1 MKGLIGMTYKKS
13 MILFLLILSLLIN
26 PLIYITKSSAQQVK
40 PFSDVP
46 PNHFA
51 YTQIH
56 RLREL
61 GITAGVGNNMYGV
74 GRTITRGEFVTY
86 LVRLMRWEI
95 IKPDKGS
102 FKDNMDPAHNF
113 YGTIETALAH
123 GVIKKDSDY
132 FRTDDPIT
140 REEMA
145 IMIVRTLGYDTLA
158 GQLDILGK
166 PFDDVTRNYGY
177 ITIARDLGITAG
189 TGPNTFSPNGIATRE
204 QAAAMMIRMYDKLN
218 TPMQELHA
226 FYAISSSSQI
236 DKFSQL
242 DSVSFGWA
250 QLEYD
255 ENTKQVYINTD
266 GGGDNPY
273 YIPTGY
279 QGVLEKAADNNVFR
293 QLMFFVKDQNII
305 DPDTGKTVKL
315 AEYIVTHPEI
325 RKPVINA
332 MVNMVNETKKYGS
345 SFSFDGMVSDFEG
358 FKGDTLKQAYNEF
371 LTELKA
377 DLSKT
382 NKKLYVAVHPR
393 GKPGQVYFDG
403 YDYRTIGEIADK
415 VILMAHDYDAVSLTE
430 EEMQRGY
437 TDTPVTPIDEVYC
450 ALKSITDP
458 VSGVRELNKIWLQ
471 LSMDAV
477 QWKLKDGKV
486 ERSVPYHPLYS
497 QLIQRFLTGVQLNYS
512 EYSQNPYAKFYSS
525 EDGMDNVIWYENQ
538 RSIAEKIKLAKLFGI
553 KGLSL
558 WRLGNIPEH
567 KDTPDI
573 RLELDI
579 WGEIISNF

>member
-1 MKGLIGMTYKKS
+1 MTHKKS

-26 PLIYITKSSAQQVK
+26 PFIYITKSSAQQVK

-46 PNHFA
+46 QNHFA

-61 GITAGVGNNMYGV
+61 GITEGIGNNMFGV
-74 GRTITRGEFVTY
+74 GRTITRGEFVTF
-86 LVRLMRWEI
+86 LVRLMGWDI
-95 IKPDKGS
+95 IKPAKGS
-102 FKDNMDPAHNF
+102 FLDNMNPAHNF

-158 GQLDILGK
+158 KQLDILGK
-166 PFDDVTRNYGY
+166 PFDDVTRNFGY
-177 ITIARDLGITAG
+177 ITIAKDLGITAG

-218 TPMQELHA
+218 TPMEELHA
-226 FYAISSSSQI
+226 FYAISSSSQM

-255 ENTKQVYINTD
+255 EKTKQVYINTD
-266 GGGDNPY
+266 GGDNSY
-273 YIPTGY
+273 YIPQGY
-279 QGVLEKAADNNVFR
+279 EGVLKKAEDYNLSR
-293 QLMFFVKDQNII
+293 QLMFFVKDQSIT
-305 DPDTGKTVKL
+305 DPATGKTVKL
-315 AEYIVTHPEI
+315 AEYIVTRPEV
-325 RKPVINA
+325 RKPVIDA
-332 MVNMVNETKKYGS
+332 MVSMVNETKKYGS

-371 LTELKA
+371 LKELKVE
-377 DLSKT
+377 LSKT

-393 GKPGQVYFDG
+393 GKPGQTYFDG

-458 VSGVRELNKIWLQ
+458 VTGVRDINKIWLQ
-471 LSMDAV
+471 LSMDTV
-477 QWKLKDGKV
+477 QWKLKNGKV
-486 ERSVPYHPLYS
+486 ERPVPYHPLYS
-497 QLIQRFLTGVQLNYS
+497 QLIQRFLTGAQLYYS
-512 EYSQNPYAKFYSS
+512 EYSQNPYAKFYNS
-525 EDGMDNVIWYENQ
+525 EDGTDNVIWYENQ

-558 WRLGNIPEH
+558 WRLGNIPEY

-579 WGEIISNF
+579 WGEIIKNF